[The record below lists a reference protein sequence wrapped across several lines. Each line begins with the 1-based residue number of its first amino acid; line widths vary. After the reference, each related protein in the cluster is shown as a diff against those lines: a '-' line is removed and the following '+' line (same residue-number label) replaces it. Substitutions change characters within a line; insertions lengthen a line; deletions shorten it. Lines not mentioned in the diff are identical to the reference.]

1 MATLSVPAGVPPVA
15 EDCEQ
20 LRKAFT
26 GWGTNE
32 KLIISILAHRDAAH
46 RRAIR
51 RAYAEAY
58 GKELLR
64 ALGDEIHGKF
74 EVRNTIHPWTRPARV
89 SVCLIRSFVSRSS
102 RGR

>member
-1 MATLSVPAGVPPVA
+1 VLPSVA
-15 EDCEQ
+15 
-20 LRKAFT
+20 

-32 KLIISILAHRDAAH
+32 KLIISVLAHRDAAH

-51 RAYAEAY
+51 RAYAEKY

-74 EVRNTIHPWTRPARV
+74 EV
-89 SVCLIRSFVSRSS
+89 FY
-102 RGR
+102 

>member
-1 MATLSVPAGVPPVA
+1 MLRSVA
-15 EDCEQ
+15 
-20 LRKAFT
+20 

-32 KLIISILAHRDAAH
+32 KFIISVLAHRDAAH

-51 RAYAEAY
+51 RAYAEKY

-74 EVRNTIHPWTRPARV
+74 EV
-89 SVCLIRSFVSRSS
+89 FY
-102 RGR
+102 